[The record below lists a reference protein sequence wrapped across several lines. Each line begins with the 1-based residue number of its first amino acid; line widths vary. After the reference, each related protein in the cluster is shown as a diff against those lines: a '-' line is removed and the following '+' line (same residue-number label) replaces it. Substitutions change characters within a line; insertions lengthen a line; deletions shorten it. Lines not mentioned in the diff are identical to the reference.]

1 MRRRSTFAQFADES
15 GVLLIVAILVAGLAA
30 VRLPAAH
37 PGRSTGEY
45 LLAALITVTVFGL
58 CAAAHELAHVASASS
73 PSSSSASASSVGAS
87 SVGASSAA
95 SASVELMAAA
105 AGPLASLALG
115 GLCGVVTAALILAGA
130 GGLVVSVVA
139 YVGLANLVLAAGTL
153 LPGAS
158 SDGGRL
164 LRAWIWRTTGD
175 PRRATRGAARAGRA
189 VGFVLLLGGVVTLV
203 AGAAVAGIWLA
214 LTGWFVAAQL

>member
-1 MRRRSTFAQFADES
+1 MRHRSTFAQFADES

-37 PGRSTGEY
+37 PGRSTGAY
-45 LLAALITVTVFGL
+45 LIAGLITLAVFGL
-58 CAAAHELAHVASASS
+58 CAAAHELAHAIAPASG
-73 PSSSSASASSVGAS
+73 SASA
-87 SVGASSAA
+87 
-95 SASVELMAAA
+95 ELVAAA
-105 AGPLASLALG
+105 AGPLASLGLG
-115 GLCGVVTAALILAGA
+115 GLCGVATAALALSGA
-130 GGLVVSVVA
+130 GGLTVSVAA
-139 YVGLANLVLAAGTL
+139 YIGLANLVLAAGTL

-175 PRRATRGAARAGRA
+175 PRRATRGAARTGRA
-189 VGFVLLLGGVVTLV
+189 IGFALILGGVVVLV

>member
-73 PSSSSASASSVGAS
+73 PSSSSASASSAGAS

-95 SASVELMAAA
+95 SAELMAAA